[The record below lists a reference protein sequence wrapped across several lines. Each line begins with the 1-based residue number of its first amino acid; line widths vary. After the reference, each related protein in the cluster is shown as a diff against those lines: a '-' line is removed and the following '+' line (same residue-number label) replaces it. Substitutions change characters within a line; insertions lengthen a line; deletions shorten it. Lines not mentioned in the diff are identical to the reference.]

1 MTRLL
6 TEDYSNVHRGIHY
19 LSQRSTE
26 LYEATRDK
34 AAAFLNA
41 PSREHIV
48 FTRNATEA
56 INLVAATWGRKFL
69 KEGDEIIL
77 SEMEHHANIVPWQL
91 LQAEKGIVIKVAPV
105 GDDGSFLLDRFADL
119 LGPRTKLVAV
129 THASNVLGAVTPAR
143 EIAALAHARGIPV
156 LFDGSQA
163 AVHMPVD
170 VREIDADFYVMTAT
184 SFTARPGSACSTPSP
199 RSWRACRRTRAA
211 AT

>member
-1 MTRLL
+1 MNELTRRIAEADAAPGSNGYDVECVREDFPILKRMVHKRPLVYLDNAASAEKPRQVIEAMTRLL

-41 PSREHIV
+41 PSRELIV

-91 LQAEKGIVIKVAPV
+91 LQAEKGIVIKGAPV
-105 GDDGSFLLDRFADL
+105 GDEGSF
-119 LGPRTKLVAV
+119 
-129 THASNVLGAVTPAR
+129 
-143 EIAALAHARGIPV
+143 
-156 LFDGSQA
+156 
-163 AVHMPVD
+163 
-170 VREIDADFYVMTAT
+170 
-184 SFTARPGSACSTPSP
+184 
-199 RSWRACRRTRAA
+199 
-211 AT
+211 